1 MTVEKINMSQN
12 YKKLNKL
19 NFNVILGIL
28 IVEEKPIE
36 WKENL
41 YLEMHVDR
49 KFTWKRDIKEIS
61 RRASAQIS

>member
-1 MTVEKINMSQN
+1 MSQN

-41 YLEMHVDR
+41 YLEMNVDR